1 MKRKLA
7 KTGFKSPYDSDYDDD
22 DDPYEVIPTI
32 LVQRKHYMNAC
43 WWAF

>member
-22 DDPYEVIPTI
+22 EQYEVIQTI

>member
-22 DDPYEVIPTI
+22 EPYEVIPTI

-43 WWAF
+43 WWDF